1 MARATASMVL
11 PTPGGPRNTTLAL
24 ASAKPRAARSRT
36 LRASRSG
43 WKAKS
48 KPSRPL
54 WWGSPDSLRA
64 LWKRRPSRTP
74 TSSSRSRS
82 RLLVRLARWSR
93 SACSRMRVATSSLIE
108 ASGETTGMVV
118 GGQSAVGDQYPGGR
132 QLGPA
137 GDAGQLELA
146 GLRLG
151 CGGELAVAGARRDR
165 LGRDAVG

>member
-1 MARATASMVL
+1 MVACSARAT
-11 PTPGGPRNTTLAL
+11 
-24 ASAKPRAARSRT
+24 RA
-36 LRASRSG
+36 
-43 WKAKS
+43 
-48 KPSRPL
+48 
-54 WWGSPDSLRA
+54 
-64 LWKRRPSRTP
+64 
-74 TSSSRSRS
+74 S

-165 LGRDAVG
+165 LGRDAVGEPVPVRLVDDPAAALQGAGVGSQQLLPGAE